1 MPSSDPTANDRDSR
15 RESACAVGGSDLR
28 TDVHLKREIFMRTH
42 VDVVI
47 VGGGQV
53 GLSVSYYL
61 TRQGRNHL
69 VLEQSDKPA
78 EAWRNHR
85 WDSFTLV
92 TFLYP
97 TRLASEARWRA
108 GVRLTLDPLG
118 PLLILPP
125 RPPFHR
131 TRTVAGAAPRARLDK
146 DWSPWRRSPLVSMYR
161 RTASM
166 LPCVQVV
173 KILPCRA
180 LVPGSTTS
188 WRVSR
193 F

>member
-1 MPSSDPTANDRDSR
+1 MGGTRKKAGR
-15 RESACAVGGSDLR
+15 RQLNTFNV
-28 TDVHLKREIFMRTH
+28 
-42 VDVVI
+42 
-47 VGGGQV
+47 
-53 GLSVSYYL
+53 Y
-61 TRQGRNHL
+61 
-69 VLEQSDKPA
+69 
-78 EAWRNHR
+78 
-85 WDSFTLV
+85 LV

-97 TRLASEARWRA
+97 TRLASDARWRA
-108 GVRLTLDPLG
+108 GVRLTLG
-118 PLLILPP
+118 PLRPLLSLAP

-146 DWSPWRRSPLVSMYR
+146 DGSPWTRSPLVSMYR